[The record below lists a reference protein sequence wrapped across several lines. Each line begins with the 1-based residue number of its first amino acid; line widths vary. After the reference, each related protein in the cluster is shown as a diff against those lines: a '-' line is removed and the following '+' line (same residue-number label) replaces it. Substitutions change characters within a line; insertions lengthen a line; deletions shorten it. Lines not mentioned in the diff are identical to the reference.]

1 MLRIVI
7 ALVGVLALCAVGGF
21 FSLGAFPPAPVQQAI
36 HKDIPFAPPAPPAA
50 AALPALPGAPAPL
63 PVTPLAPLH

>member
-1 MLRIVI
+1 MP
-7 ALVGVLALCAVGGF
+7 CAPWGF

-63 PVTPLAPLH
+63 PVTRLRLCTRGARRRAGGRD